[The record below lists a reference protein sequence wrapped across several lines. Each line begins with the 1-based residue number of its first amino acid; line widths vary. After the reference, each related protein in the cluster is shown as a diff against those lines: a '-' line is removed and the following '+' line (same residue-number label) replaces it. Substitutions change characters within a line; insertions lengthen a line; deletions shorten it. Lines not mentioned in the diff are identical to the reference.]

1 MHRLLIPASCI
12 LQLVSAQAQCF
23 FPNATAIDASN
34 LGGSGVHEYVPCNT
48 AGTVE
53 SMCCRTNTTDAPDTC
68 RPDGLCE
75 SFGGGGVWRD
85 SCTDALWRSEY
96 CVALCLNG
104 TGRRNL
110 DMFYYNAPNFLLME

>member
-1 MHRLLIPASCI
+1 MHRLLIPAFCI

-110 DMFYYNAPNFLLME
+110 DMFYYNASNFLLIE